1 MILDSSRLTDLH
13 RQLKSCYRSMGGCWP
28 RSPPEDL
35 FVRDASSST
44 RKRGTASTYCLVY
57 SVVCR
62 SGFGAVQG
70 LPLQDK
76 SATYP
81 WHCACQACQVG
92 AHFRFAANTAR
103 CQVVTCYA
111 LGPPPS
117 RDPRR
122 QHIRFL
128 MRQHATSILCLVG
141 DTLQVAVSKQNAS
154 LHMTHK
160 HEVSVSLHKPNTQ
173 VEPLL
178 PA

>member
-1 MILDSSRLTDLH
+1 LFVTR
-13 RQLKSCYRSMGGCWP
+13 
-28 RSPPEDL
+28 RSPLGSGEP
-35 FVRDASSST
+35 R
-44 RKRGTASTYCLVY
+44 RHIVY

-81 WHCACQACQVG
+81 WHCECQACQVG

-160 HEVSVSLHKPNTQ
+160 EFFDVPQAYDYRTKPRTPLEPSLIERAGRLVCTN
-173 VEPLL
+173 E
-178 PA
+178 